1 MSEKKYCE
9 LFKKLRSNIS
19 IAALSGETGM
29 KEKEIESLFNH
40 IENILNASERKATKL
55 IIHTDGAARGNPG
68 PAGLGVI
75 IQDEAGR
82 TLAELSE
89 FLGNVTNNVA
99 EYRALE
105 RGLEKALK
113 LGASSV
119 LIKTD
124 SELLTKQIEGF
135 YRVRNKTLIPL
146 HQKCKDLMAGLS
158 EYEIVHIP
166 RAQNKRADVLANNA
180 IDKASRR

>member
-1 MSEKKYCE
+1 MNKKKYCE
-9 LFKKLRSNIS
+9 LFHKLRKNIS
-19 IAALSGETGM
+19 IPALSSETGV
-29 KEKEIESLFNH
+29 KKAEIELLFDH
-40 IENILNASERKATKL
+40 IENILNSSEQKANKV
-55 IIHTDGAARGNPG
+55 IIYTDGAARGNPG

-75 IQDEAGR
+75 VEDETGN
-82 TLAELSE
+82 TVAELSE
-89 FLGNVTNNVA
+89 FLGKVTNNVA

-105 RGLEKALK
+105 RGLEKALN

-146 HQKCKDLMAGLS
+146 HQKCKELLTEFTEHA
-158 EYEIVHIP
+158 IVHIP
-166 RAQNKRADVLANNA
+166 RALNKRADVLANNA
-180 IDKASRR
+180 IDKASRG